1 MESLP
6 AALAP
11 RHADA
16 VAMDDARE
24 PVVVAV
30 VKQKKAKE
38 AQSFS
43 PWSEPDRHNIPRAY
57 DVRPLGLRSQPMAS
71 RGEEVC
77 KEDED
82 RGEEVCEDDEAPPSA
97 PQTDE
102 PPPPQ
107 TSKSS
112 SSGAQK
118 AENQTQKN
126 SPAPKTTALTTA
138 LTKEIQMSLTES
150 RDPHPDTVVAI
161 VNKPLLMRIALVPA
175 DEQGGGKLRE
185 ESKEAESQEE
195 DDDEEEPTPRR
206 PQPTPQ
212 TQPTIAA
219 HKVLLERQQQKVEAT
234 TKGRDNE
241 VETGS
246 TGWGTTMRRSDDR
259 RDEKKRDER
268 KNGRGGGENG
278 RGGGDSRRGDRE
290 SRPWNRG

>member
-43 PWSEPDRHNIPRAY
+43 PWSEPGRHNIPRAY
-57 DVRPLGLRSQPMAS
+57 AVRPLGMRSQPMAS

-126 SPAPKTTALTTA
+126 SPAPKTTALT
-138 LTKEIQMSLTES
+138 KES
-150 RDPHPDTVVAI
+150 RDPHLDTVKAI

-185 ESKEAESQEE
+185 ESEEAESQEE

-246 TGWGTTMRRSDDR
+246 TGWGTMRRSDDR

-268 KNGRGGGENG
+268 KNGRGGD
-278 RGGGDSRRGDRE
+278 RRRGDRE